1 MIKGTAT
8 QFLRRKSSERLRS
21 RERLR
26 RLCNSSKYDDDDGGS
41 DDDDDGGG
49 DDDDG
54 GDDTDAAD
62 DGVEI
67 KRDVE
72 TIVHLF
78 KI

>member
-1 MIKGTAT
+1 M
-8 QFLRRKSSERLRS
+8 
-21 RERLR
+21 
-26 RLCNSSKYDDDDGGS
+26 CNSSKYDDDDADGGD
-41 DDDDDGGG
+41 DDDDDGDG
-49 DDDDG
+49 D
-54 GDDTDAAD
+54 DDTDAAD